1 MSTMPVPPVAPAPSP
16 PHPPS
21 PADPVA
27 GPLRR
32 PHPGNQHQ
40 GRDGLAPRA
49 VVVHTTDGTFDGT
62 VGWFASPDSRV
73 SAHHLVRLDGR
84 VAHLVDE
91 ADTAFHSGSEPRPE
105 IAVLG
110 TDAPNLVTIG
120 IEFDDA
126 GRPHDIDR
134 PAGAVPRRRRA
145 AGGGPP
151 TVGHPPRPPSTSSPT
166 T

>member
-1 MSTMPVPPVAPAPSP
+1 M
-16 PHPPS
+16 
-21 PADPVA
+21 A

-62 VGWFASPDSRV
+62 VGWFASPESSV
-73 SAHHLVRLDGR
+73 SAHHLVRLDGH

-110 TDAPNLVTIG
+110 TDVPNLVTIG

-126 GRPHDIDR
+126 GRPHDVDR
-134 PAGAVPRRRRA
+134 PAGASTAPEPSCWRRPTD
-145 AGGGPP
+145 GGASPS
-151 TVGHPPRPPSTSSPT
+151 TASTSSRT